1 MRDVSKMKNRLY
13 AQIIAIILI
22 SLLLI
27 LSCHTLWDGGHQH
40 CPLYQLFLFGFIVVS
55 FFQLLLVLTLIVVLP
70 QTGPGFVKNHPGSKL
85 GCRAPPQN
93 LLSY

>member
-1 MRDVSKMKNRLY
+1 MGSKMKNRLS

-27 LSCHTLWDGGHQH
+27 LSCHTLWDGGNQH
-40 CPLYQLFLFGFIVVS
+40 CPLYQLLLFGFIVVS

-70 QTGPGFVKNHPGSKL
+70 QIEPGFVKIHPSSKL